1 MKSLHPAPSS
11 ASKERRAP
19 GAVSAGAES
28 APASRPAHEA
38 PGIKRLIAGRL
49 YFGLDASVLHA
60 GAERLLERVAS
71 AKPHQRT
78 VDKRAL
84 AEDFGVVAHGSS
96 ALLTEFLMAGLLQ
109 PDGSG
114 SYLPTPLLKEY
125 AKACVVMPLTR
136 ERAKALV
143 ERVAELAERVN
154 ARWTRNAFV
163 IEAVAVTGS
172 YMSRRN
178 PLDDL
183 SLWLI
188 VQHRSERRRAG
199 AGLPLAS
206 DPDVRKIGSAMKA
219 LSSFIHVRV
228 ATDRERV
235 ERPFAIVFQA
245 DEAPVVARTPTL
257 ATWWERAVASVGG
270 GKLAGRRRVAR
281 RKASR

>member
-1 MKSLHPAPSS
+1 VKSLHSAPSS
-11 ASKERRAP
+11 APKAQRAP
-19 GAVSAGAES
+19 GAPALRVAGAS
-28 APASRPAHEA
+28 APPSREGAR
-38 PGIKRLIAGRL
+38 IKRLIAGRV

-60 GAERLLERVAS
+60 GAERLLDRVAS
-71 AKPHQRT
+71 ART
-78 VDKRAL
+78 HGCAIDKRAL
-84 AEDFGVVAHGSS
+84 AEDFGVVSHGSS

-136 ERAKALV
+136 ERARALV
-143 ERVAELAERVN
+143 ERVGELAAGVN

-178 PLDDL
+178 PLDEL

-188 VQHRSERRRAG
+188 VRRRSERRGAQAG
-199 AGLPLAS
+199 VPLAS
-206 DPDVRKIGSAMKA
+206 DPDVRKIGAAMKA
-219 LSSFIHVRV
+219 MSSFIQVRV
-228 ATDRERV
+228 ATERERV

-245 DEAPVVARTPTL
+245 DEARVEARAPTL
-257 ATWWERAVASVGG
+257 ATWWERAVASVGA
-270 GKLAGRRRVAR
+270 GKLAGRRRGLRA
-281 RKASR
+281 K

>member
-1 MKSLHPAPSS
+1 VKSLHPASSS
-11 ASKERRAP
+11 APKVQRAP
-19 GAVSAGAES
+19 GASTVRVAHAS
-28 APASRPAHEA
+28 APPSREGPR
-38 PGIKRLIAGRL
+38 IRRLIAGRV

-60 GAERLLERVAS
+60 GAERLLDRVAS
-71 AKPHQRT
+71 AKRGGRA
-78 VDKRAL
+78 VDKRDL
-84 AEDFGVVAHGSS
+84 AEDFGVVSHRSS

-143 ERVAELAERVN
+143 TRVAELAARVN
-154 ARWTRNAFV
+154 ARWLRNAFV

-178 PLDDL
+178 PLDEL

-188 VQHRSERRRAG
+188 LRRRSERPGPG
-199 AGLPLAS
+199 AGVALAS
-206 DPDVRKIGSAMKA
+206 DPDVRKIGAAMKA
-219 LSSFIHVRV
+219 MSSFIQVRV
-228 ATDRERV
+228 ATDRDGV

-245 DEAPVVARTPTL
+245 DEVDARARAPTL

-270 GKLAGRRRVAR
+270 GQLASRRRSVRA
-281 RKASR
+281 K